1 MVRVP
6 RTLTVVG
13 GLAAASAATHL
24 VRAGFEGR
32 IDDLADRVL
41 AEGLAAPAE
50 PVTDGDLERLP
61 EPVRR
66 WLRYS
71 GIIGRPIPATVR
83 LRQAGELRIG
93 GGGWIPFTAEEY
105 YSTAPPAFVWKA
117 RIRMAPGVQV
127 VGTDSYVD
135 GRGRLEM
142 RLLGVAPVATDS
154 GTAVDEADLLRF
166 LNEIMWFPAG
176 ALLPEIS
183 WEAVDDDSA
192 RATMTYAGASGSA
205 VFSFDRDG
213 RLTTMVAD
221 RYDRESA
228 AVVPWSTPIGSY
240 GEFDGF
246 RVPTSG
252 EAVYAR
258 PDGDH
263 SYIRLRITDVG
274 YDVPRRY

>member
-1 MVRVP
+1 MNRFP
-6 RTLTVVG
+6 KALTVVG
-13 GLAAASAATHL
+13 GLAAASAATQL
-24 VRAGFEGR
+24 VRAGFESR

-41 AEGLAAPAE
+41 AEGLAAPADR
-50 PVTDGDLERLP
+50 VTERDLDGLP
-61 EPVRR
+61 EAVRR
-66 WLRYS
+66 WLRFS
-71 GIIGRPIPATVR
+71 GVAGRPVLATVR
-83 LRQAGELRIG
+83 LRQMGELRVG
-93 GGGWIPFTAEEY
+93 GGGWVPFAAEGY

-117 RIRMAPGVQV
+117 RIRMGRGVQV

-176 ALLPEIS
+176 ALIPEIS
-183 WEAVDDDSA
+183 WEPIDEESA
-192 RATMTYAGASGSA
+192 RATMTHGGASGSA
-205 VFSFDRDG
+205 VFSFDADG

-228 AVVPWSTPIGSY
+228 AVVPWSTPVQSY
-240 GEFDGF
+240 GEFGGV

-258 PDGDH
+258 PGGDY
-263 SYIRLRITDVG
+263 SYIRLRVTEVE